1 MSTIP
6 SNLFHIK
13 ICGVRKVEEVVSV
26 AESGADAIG
35 LNFFPPS
42 IRFVSP
48 GDEETRAL
56 AAKASELG
64 LKVVG
69 VFVNETPEEVC
80 QVAQRVGI
88 DAIQLHGDET
98 IHHARQIREL
108 IDLPLVRA
116 IKLPVEGLSVALM
129 EQRSRPW
136 IDLGVQLLLDA
147 DAGRA
152 HGGSGKQLDWQI
164 IQQWAQ
170 QQLGDRTGPKVL
182 WTLAGG
188 LHSENVGE
196 AIKTSQASSVDT
208 ASGVEEP
215 KGEKSPVLIRRFV
228 EACKAT

>member
-1 MSTIP
+1 MNTIS

-13 ICGVRKVEEVVSV
+13 ICGVRKVDDVVSV

-35 LNFFPPS
+35 LNFFPAS
-42 IRFVSP
+42 VRFVSP
-48 GDEETRAL
+48 RDEETRAL

-64 LKVVG
+64 LTVVG

-98 IHHARQIREL
+98 IHSARQIRER
-108 IDLPLVRA
+108 IDLPLLRA
-116 IKLPVEGLSVALM
+116 IKLPVDGLSVALM
-129 EQRSRPW
+129 EQRARPW

-152 HGGSGKQLDWQI
+152 HGGSGKQLDWRI

-188 LHSENVGE
+188 LHSENVAE
-196 AIKTSQASSVDT
+196 AMERSQATSVDT
-208 ASGVEEP
+208 ASGVEDP
-215 KGEKSPVLIRRFV
+215 KGVKSPALIRRFV
-228 EACKAT
+228 QACKAT